1 MSWNIDTKH
10 DIIDRMPF
18 GKCAGVMVGTVI
30 EDDPS
35 YIEWALA
42 NTEFRLSEAALEYLE
57 KNK

>member
-1 MSWNIDTKH
+1 MNYIKR

-18 GKCAGVMVGTVI
+18 GKYAGVMVGTVI